1 LAPNSTWSRFCTSL
15 IKDEKMSDKTNNRI
29 FLVLLWTGAVTA
41 WAQPSPKTIYSFPQ
55 IANGAVPNNG
65 VMIGNGG
72 VIYGTTLAGG
82 KYDAGVVYSLT
93 PPASPGGSWTEEVL
107 TNFESGGGA
116 MESPAGVLVAGANGV
131 IYGATT
137 GGRTDY
143 KSFSGEVYSLRPP
156 SASSHPWKRTALC
169 TFAPRL
175 GPVAIVKG
183 GKGVLYGVTE
193 VNALVF
199 SCAPP
204 ASSGGGWSE
213 TTLYNLPDGGGSNFY
228 TNLILGH
235 GGVIYSTSDG
245 TVSTGGSVFTLTP
258 PAAAGDTW
266 TADPLF
272 GFPAIADGVDPDGLV
287 MGPGGVLY
295 GSTVL
300 GGDTIDANCN
310 PSGCGVVFALTPPA
324 SPAGA

>member
-1 LAPNSTWSRFCTSL
+1 
-15 IKDEKMSDKTNNRI
+15 
-29 FLVLLWTGAVTA
+29 
-41 WAQPSPKTIYSFPQ
+41 
-55 IANGAVPNNG
+55 
-65 VMIGNGG
+65 
-72 VIYGTTLAGG
+72 
-82 KYDAGVVYSLT
+82 
-93 PPASPGGSWTEEVL
+93 
-107 TNFESGGGA
+107 

-324 SPAGA
+324 SPAGAWTQAVLHTFSSNPDGAFPSHMTLGPAGVLYGSTYSGGTFGYGTLFSLTPPTSPKGSWTYSLLYSFTGGSDSANPNSLTLGPDGILYGTTQGAVGVLGTVFTFQP